1 MKRYFTFVLMLAFM
15 AAGAGVADL
24 VINKLPIPVE
34 MTEDDNYR
42 ANYPMSFD
50 RVLPVV
56 QEKGDINGDTEVGLP
71 DVTALARSGDLQA
84 TYELGVE
91 YYNGAIGGEHPEW
104 AAKAKSLLEKAAF
117 EGDIAGAY
125 YHLSLC
131 YQNEVGCDFNLEKA
145 TEMAC
150 KGADLGMIESKFE
163 AARLILQGDYDPFMA
178 HKAFTYAHDAA
189 QEDYPEAWYLYGM
202 ICKHGIGTTADSVAG
217 QEWIDKAEAAG
228 YTLED

>member
-1 MKRYFTFVLMLAFM
+1 MQLMYPQ
-15 AAGAGVADL
+15 
-24 VINKLPIPVE
+24 PIVF
-34 MTEDDNYR
+34 R
-42 ANYPMSFD
+42 
-50 RVLPVV
+50 
-56 QEKGDINGDTEVGLP
+56 NGDKKCPIESYMSLEMRLFTTILACTALILLLP
-71 DVTALARSGDLQA
+71 SCNKREQAYSGNKEIDRLEKLARSGDLQA

-104 AAKAKSLLEKAAF
+104 AAKAKSHLEKAAF

-131 YQNEVGCDFNLEKA
+131 YQNEVGCGFNLEKA

-163 AARLILQGDYDPFMA
+163 AARLILQGDYDPFTA